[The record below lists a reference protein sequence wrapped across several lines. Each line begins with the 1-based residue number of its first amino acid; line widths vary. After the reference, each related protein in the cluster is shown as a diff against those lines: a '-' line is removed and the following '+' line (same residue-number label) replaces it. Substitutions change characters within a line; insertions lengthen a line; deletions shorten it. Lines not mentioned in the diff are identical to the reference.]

1 MMPDLSK
8 RLGQLFIVGFPG
20 AEPSTTFLNFISE
33 ENIGGVI
40 LFRDNCPTHEVTRYN
55 IELIRNS
62 VRGKSA
68 FIAVDQEGGRVCRIL
83 GAPAEFHAASEY
95 ATELG
100 IEKYRE
106 DYSRSAVFLESL
118 GVNLNLA
125 PVCDLFLNRENKCL
139 EGRCFGDVPEDV
151 AEFVRVSVEVS
162 RRSGL
167 LSCLKHFP
175 GLGDTAID
183 PHKATAEAEYD
194 RLVWEQRERISF
206 AAGVESGADLI
217 MTTHM
222 RLPNID
228 DVITTG
234 SSKIV
239 SSMIRKSLGFDGPV
253 ITDDLLMEGAESLGD
268 YGERAVA
275 AFRAGHDLLLFGQ
288 DLQRVME
295 AYDSFRDAYGREEI
309 DRDQVSASLLRIAG
323 LKFKLGK
330 SVLL

>member
-1 MMPDLSK
+1 MPDLAK

-40 LFRDNCPTHEVTRYN
+40 LFRDNCPTHEVTRHN
-55 IELIRNS
+55 IEQIRNS
-62 VRGKSA
+62 VRGKSP

-95 ATELG
+95 AHDLG
-100 IEKYRE
+100 IERFRE
-106 DYSRSAVFLESL
+106 DYSRSAVFMESL

-125 PVCDLFLNRENKCL
+125 PVCDLFLNPENSCL
-139 EGRCFGDVPEDV
+139 AGRCFGDVPEDV

-175 GLGDTAID
+175 GLGDTSTD
-183 PHKATAEAEYD
+183 PHKKTAEAEYD
-194 RLVWEQRERISF
+194 RLIWEQRERIPF
-206 AAGVESGADLI
+206 AAGVEAGADLI
-217 MTTHM
+217 MTTHLS
-222 RLPNID
+222 LPKID
-228 DVITTG
+228 DVIATG

-239 SSMIRKSLGFDGPV
+239 TSMIRNALEFDGSV
-253 ITDDLLMEGAESLGD
+253 ITDDLLMGGAELLGD
-268 YGERAVA
+268 LGERAIA
-275 AFRAGHDLLLFGQ
+275 AFKAGHDLLLFGQ
-288 DLQRVME
+288 DLQRTME
-295 AYDSFRDAYGREEI
+295 AYDSFRDAYSRGEI
-309 DRDQVSASLLRIAG
+309 ERDQISASLLRIAG